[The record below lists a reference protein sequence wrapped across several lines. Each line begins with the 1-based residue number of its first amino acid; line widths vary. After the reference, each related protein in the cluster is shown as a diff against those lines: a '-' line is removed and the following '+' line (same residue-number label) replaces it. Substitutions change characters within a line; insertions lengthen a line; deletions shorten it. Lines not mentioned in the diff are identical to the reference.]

1 MSPFEIFA
9 VVAILF
15 VAMTMQSSIGF
26 GSNLISMP
34 TIAIFA
40 PELVPGSVLFAS
52 ALVSILT
59 LLRERQSVDVGP
71 VKVAIVGRIAGTGI
85 GVWAL
90 GVLSETGIGYVIGL
104 SVLAM
109 VLIVASGAHIARSS
123 RNMLIAGTASGFSA
137 STAGIG
143 GPPVALMYQASE
155 GPEIRS
161 SMAAYFLFGSV
172 ITFLGLN
179 FAGLFGWEELLWGL
193 AFAPAAMLGFVASRW
208 TVPIV
213 DRGHTRSIVLVV
225 SASAALILLGNLA
238 LA

>member
-1 MSPFEIFA
+1 MSPFEILA

-15 VAMTMQSSIGF
+15 VAMTLQSSIGF

-40 PELVPGSVLFAS
+40 PELVPGSVLFSS
-52 ALVSILT
+52 ALVSILM
-59 LLRERQSVDVGP
+59 LLRERQSVDIGP
-71 VKVAIVGRIAGTGI
+71 VKMAIVGRVVGTGI

-109 VLIVASGAHIARSS
+109 VVIVASGAHIARSS
-123 RNMLIAGTASGFSA
+123 RNMLVAGTASGFSA

-155 GPEIRS
+155 GPEIRA

-172 ITFLGLN
+172 ITFTGLN
-179 FAGLFGWEELLWGL
+179 FAGRFGWVELLMGL

-213 DRGHTRSIVLVV
+213 DKGHTRSIVLFV
-225 SASAALILLGNLA
+225 SASAALILLGKLA